1 MAIARLSQIL
11 RQFMELPKLQYQI
24 LRGLKM
30 EKKDLRDYIAKGKRR
45 IDSIDIEIKSISDYR
60 KEYRSELDSIKYGRG
75 SLNTEEYLSRYNAI
89 KDKYS
94 DIDSKDII
102 ENALYLESKNIKKM
116 LTRAAAALL
125 VDELSRQPEKAIN
138 KPIHYKVFQNAF
150 QNAKSEAWSNIEGL
164 SDYFSSYIFKGC
176 YGSTFD
182 VNIRYSDYKVN
193 LGHFID
199 FNTNIIDITGAIDF
213 VEKFQYVEIDK
224 IKDIVNE
231 ALETKALYKK
241 KAMDLE
247 NERAAA
253 MDKYKD
259 IIVA

>member
-1 MAIARLSQIL
+1 
-11 RQFMELPKLQYQI
+11 
-24 LRGLKM
+24 M
-30 EKKDLRDYIAKGKRR
+30 EKKELCDYIAKGKKR
-45 IDSIDIEIKSISDYR
+45 IDFINCELESISDYR

-75 SLNTEEYLSRYNAI
+75 SINTEEYFSRYNAI

-102 ENALYLESKNIKKM
+102 ENALDLESRNIKKM
-116 LTRAAAALL
+116 ITRAAAALL
-125 VDELSRQPEKAIN
+125 VDELSRQPEKVIN
-138 KPIHYKVFQNAF
+138 KPIHYKVFQEAF
-150 QNAKSEAWSNIEGL
+150 KNAKSEAWSNIEGL
-164 SDYFSSYIFKGC
+164 SDYFSSYIFKAC

-182 VNIRYSDYKVN
+182 IYIRYSDYKVN

-199 FNTNIIDITGAIDF
+199 CNTNIIDIAGAIDF

-247 NERAAA
+247 KERAAA
-253 MDKYKD
+253 MDRYKD
-259 IIVA
+259 IIIA

>member
-1 MAIARLSQIL
+1 
-11 RQFMELPKLQYQI
+11 
-24 LRGLKM
+24 M
-30 EKKDLRDYIAKGKRR
+30 EKKELCDYIAKGKKR
-45 IDSIDIEIKSISDYR
+45 IDFINCELESISNYR
-60 KEYRSELDSIKYGRG
+60 KEYQVELDSIRYDRRSFNK
-75 SLNTEEYLSRYNAI
+75 EEYFSRYNAM

-94 DIDSKDII
+94 DFDSKDII
-102 ENALYLESKNIKKM
+102 ENALDLESRNIKKM
-116 LTRAAAALL
+116 ITRAAAALL

-138 KPIHYKVFQNAF
+138 KPIHYKVFQEAF
-150 QNAKSEAWSNIEGL
+150 ENAKSEAWSNIEGL
-164 SDYFSSYIFKGC
+164 SDYFSSYVFKGC

-182 VNIRYSDYKVN
+182 IYIRYSDYKVN
-193 LGHFID
+193 LGYFINSD
-199 FNTNIIDITGAIDF
+199 TNIIDIAGAIDF
-213 VEKFQYVEIDK
+213 IEKFQYVEIDK

-231 ALETKALYKK
+231 ALETKALYRK

>member
-1 MAIARLSQIL
+1 
-11 RQFMELPKLQYQI
+11 
-24 LRGLKM
+24 M
-30 EKKDLRDYIAKGKRR
+30 EKKELCDYIAKGKKR
-45 IDSIDIEIKSISDYR
+45 IDFINCELESISDYR
-60 KEYRSELDSIKYGRG
+60 KEYQAELNSIRYDRK
-75 SLNTEEYLSRYNAI
+75 SFNKEEYFSRYNAI
-89 KDKYS
+89 KNKYS

-102 ENALYLESKNIKKM
+102 ENTLDLESRNIKKM
-116 LTRAAAALL
+116 ITRAAAALL

-138 KPIHYKVFQNAF
+138 KPIHYKVFQEAF
-150 QNAKSEAWSNIEGL
+150 ENAKSEAWSNIEGL
-164 SDYFSSYIFKGC
+164 SDYFSSYVFKGC

-182 VNIRYSDYKVN
+182 IYIRYSDYKVN
-193 LGHFID
+193 LGYFINSD
-199 FNTNIIDITGAIDF
+199 TNIIDITGAIDF

-231 ALETKALYKK
+231 AIETKALYKK

-259 IIVA
+259 IIIA

>member
-1 MAIARLSQIL
+1 
-11 RQFMELPKLQYQI
+11 
-24 LRGLKM
+24 M
-30 EKKDLRDYIAKGKRR
+30 EKKELCDYIAKGKKR
-45 IDSIDIEIKSISDYR
+45 IDFINCELESISDYR
-60 KEYRSELDSIKYGRG
+60 KEYQAELNSIRYDRK
-75 SLNTEEYLSRYNAI
+75 SFNKEEYFSRYNAI
-89 KDKYS
+89 KNKYS

-102 ENALYLESKNIKKM
+102 ENTLDLESRNIKKM
-116 LTRAAAALL
+116 ITRAAAALL

-138 KPIHYKVFQNAF
+138 KPIHYKVFQEAF
-150 QNAKSEAWSNIEGL
+150 ENAKSEAWSNIEGL
-164 SDYFSSYIFKGC
+164 SDYFSSYVFKGC

-182 VNIRYSDYKVN
+182 IYIRYSDYKVN
-193 LGHFID
+193 LGYFINSD
-199 FNTNIIDITGAIDF
+199 TNIIDITGAIDF

-247 NERAAA
+247 KERAAA

>member
-1 MAIARLSQIL
+1 
-11 RQFMELPKLQYQI
+11 
-24 LRGLKM
+24 M
-30 EKKDLRDYIAKGKRR
+30 EKKELCDYIAKGKKR
-45 IDSIDIEIKSISDYR
+45 IDFINCELESISDYR
-60 KEYRSELDSIKYGRG
+60 KEYQAELNSIRYDRK
-75 SLNTEEYLSRYNAI
+75 SFNKEEYFSRYNAI
-89 KDKYS
+89 KNKYS

-102 ENALYLESKNIKKM
+102 ENALDLESKNIKKM
-116 LTRAAAALL
+116 ITRAAAALL

-138 KPIHYKVFQNAF
+138 KPIHYKVFQEAF
-150 QNAKSEAWSNIEGL
+150 ENAKSEAWSNIEGL
-164 SDYFSSYIFKGC
+164 SDYFSSYVFKGC

-182 VNIRYSDYKVN
+182 VYIRYSDYKVN
-193 LGHFID
+193 FGYFINSD
-199 FNTNIIDITGAIDF
+199 TNIIDITGAIDF

>member
-1 MAIARLSQIL
+1 
-11 RQFMELPKLQYQI
+11 
-24 LRGLKM
+24 M
-30 EKKDLRDYIAKGKRR
+30 EKKELCDYIAKGKKR
-45 IDSIDIEIKSISDYR
+45 IDFINCELESISDYR
-60 KEYRSELDSIKYGRG
+60 KEYQAELNSIRYDRK
-75 SLNTEEYLSRYNAI
+75 SFDKEEYLLRYNAI

-102 ENALYLESKNIKKM
+102 ENTLDLESRNIKKM
-116 LTRAAAALL
+116 ITRAAAALL

-138 KPIHYKVFQNAF
+138 KPIHYKVFQEAF
-150 QNAKSEAWSNIEGL
+150 ENAKSEAWSNIEGL
-164 SDYFSSYIFKGC
+164 SDYFSSYVFKGC

-182 VNIRYSDYKVN
+182 VYIRYSDYKVN
-193 LGHFID
+193 LGYFINSD
-199 FNTNIIDITGAIDF
+199 TNIIDITGAIDF

-231 ALETKALYKK
+231 AIETKALYKK

-247 NERAAA
+247 KERAAA

>member
-1 MAIARLSQIL
+1 
-11 RQFMELPKLQYQI
+11 
-24 LRGLKM
+24 M
-30 EKKDLRDYIAKGKRR
+30 EKKELCDYIAKGKKR
-45 IDSIDIEIKSISDYR
+45 IDFINCELESISDYR
-60 KEYRSELDSIKYGRG
+60 KEYQAELNSIRYDRK
-75 SLNTEEYLSRYNAI
+75 SFNKEEYFSRYNAI
-89 KDKYS
+89 KNKYS

-102 ENALYLESKNIKKM
+102 ENTLDLESRNIKKM
-116 LTRAAAALL
+116 ITRAAAALL

-138 KPIHYKVFQNAF
+138 KPIHYKVFQEAF
-150 QNAKSEAWSNIEGL
+150 ENAKSEAWSNIEGL
-164 SDYFSSYIFKGC
+164 SDYFSSYVFKGC

-182 VNIRYSDYKVN
+182 VYIRYSDYKVN
-193 LGHFID
+193 LGYFINSD
-199 FNTNIIDITGAIDF
+199 TNIIDITGAIDF

-231 ALETKALYKK
+231 AIETKTLYKK

>member
-1 MAIARLSQIL
+1 
-11 RQFMELPKLQYQI
+11 
-24 LRGLKM
+24 M
-30 EKKDLRDYIAKGKRR
+30 EKKELCDYIAKGKKR
-45 IDSIDIEIKSISDYR
+45 IDFINCELESISDYR
-60 KEYRSELDSIKYGRG
+60 KEYQAELNSIRYDRK
-75 SLNTEEYLSRYNAI
+75 SFNKEEYFSRYNAI
-89 KDKYS
+89 KNKYS

-102 ENALYLESKNIKKM
+102 QNTLDLESKNIKKM
-116 LTRAAAALL
+116 ITRAAAALL

-138 KPIHYKVFQNAF
+138 KPIHYKVFQEAF
-150 QNAKSEAWSNIEGL
+150 ENAKSEAWNNIEGL
-164 SDYFSSYIFKGC
+164 SNYFSSYIFKGC

-231 ALETKALYKK
+231 ALETKTLYKK

-259 IIVA
+259 IIIA

>member
-1 MAIARLSQIL
+1 
-11 RQFMELPKLQYQI
+11 
-24 LRGLKM
+24 M
-30 EKKDLRDYIAKGKRR
+30 EKKELCDYIAKGKKR
-45 IDSIDIEIKSISDYR
+45 IDFINCELESISNYR
-60 KEYRSELDSIKYGRG
+60 KEYQVELDSIRYDRRSFNK
-75 SLNTEEYLSRYNAI
+75 EEYFSRYNAI

-102 ENALYLESKNIKKM
+102 QNTLDLESRNIKKM
-116 LTRAAAALL
+116 ITRAAAALL

-138 KPIHYKVFQNAF
+138 KPIHYKVFQEAF
-150 QNAKSEAWSNIEGL
+150 ENAKSEAWSNIEGL

-182 VNIRYSDYKVN
+182 IYIRYSDYKVN
-193 LGHFID
+193 LGYFINSD
-199 FNTNIIDITGAIDF
+199 TNIIDIASAIDF

>member
-1 MAIARLSQIL
+1 
-11 RQFMELPKLQYQI
+11 
-24 LRGLKM
+24 M
-30 EKKDLRDYIAKGKRR
+30 EKKELRDYIAKGKKR
-45 IDSIDIEIKSISDYR
+45 IDFINCELESISDYR
-60 KEYRSELDSIKYGRG
+60 KKYRSELDSIKYGR
-75 SLNTEEYLSRYNAI
+75 SSFDKEEYFSRYNEI

-102 ENALYLESKNIKKM
+102 ENALDLESKNIKKM
-116 LTRAAAALL
+116 ITRAAAALL

-138 KPIHYKVFQNAF
+138 KPIHYKVFQEAF
-150 QNAKSEAWSNIEGL
+150 ENAKSKAWSNIEGL

-182 VNIRYSDYKVN
+182 VYVRYSDYKVN
-193 LGHFID
+193 LGYFI
-199 FNTNIIDITGAIDF
+199 NRESYLIDIAGAIDF

-247 NERAAA
+247 KERTAA
-253 MDKYKD
+253 MDRYKD

>member
-1 MAIARLSQIL
+1 
-11 RQFMELPKLQYQI
+11 
-24 LRGLKM
+24 M
-30 EKKDLRDYIAKGKRR
+30 EKKELRDYIAKGKRR
-45 IDSIDIEIKSISDYR
+45 IDFINCELESISDYR
-60 KEYRSELDSIKYGRG
+60 KEYQAELNSIRYDRK
-75 SLNTEEYLSRYNAI
+75 SFNKEEYFSRYNVI
-89 KDKYS
+89 KNKYS

-102 ENALYLESKNIKKM
+102 ENALDLESRNIKKM
-116 LTRAAAALL
+116 ITRAAAALL
-125 VDELSRQPEKAIN
+125 VDELFRQPEKAIN
-138 KPIHYKVFQNAF
+138 KPIHYKVFQEAF
-150 QNAKSEAWSNIEGL
+150 ENAKSEAWSNIEGL
-164 SDYFSSYIFKGC
+164 SNYFSSYIFKGC

-193 LGHFID
+193 LGYFID
-199 FNTNIIDITGAIDF
+199 CNTNIIDITGAIDF

-231 ALETKALYKK
+231 ALETKTLYKK

-259 IIVA
+259 IIIA

>member
-1 MAIARLSQIL
+1 
-11 RQFMELPKLQYQI
+11 
-24 LRGLKM
+24 M
-30 EKKDLRDYIAKGKRR
+30 EKKELRDYIAKGKRR
-45 IDSIDIEIKSISDYR
+45 IDFINCELESISDYR
-60 KEYRSELDSIKYGRG
+60 KEYQAELNSIRYDRK
-75 SLNTEEYLSRYNAI
+75 SFNKEEYFSRYNAI

-102 ENALYLESKNIKKM
+102 ENALDLESRNIKKM
-116 LTRAAAALL
+116 ITRAAAALL

-138 KPIHYKVFQNAF
+138 KPIHYKVFQEAF
-150 QNAKSEAWSNIEGL
+150 NNAKEKAWSDIEGL
-164 SDYFSSYIFKGC
+164 SDYFSSYTSKGC

-182 VNIRYSDYKVN
+182 VYIRYSDSKVN
-193 LGHFID
+193 LGYFINGD
-199 FNTNIIDITGAIDF
+199 TNIIDIAGAIDF

-247 NERAAA
+247 KERDAA
-253 MDKYKD
+253 MDRYKD

>member
-1 MAIARLSQIL
+1 
-11 RQFMELPKLQYQI
+11 
-24 LRGLKM
+24 M
-30 EKKDLRDYIAKGKRR
+30 EKKELRDYIARGKRK
-45 IDSIDIEIKSISDYR
+45 IDSIDIEMKSISDYR
-60 KEYRSELDSIKYGRG
+60 KEYQAELDSIRYDRK
-75 SLNTEEYLSRYNAI
+75 SFNTEEYLSRYNAI

-94 DIDSKDII
+94 DIDSKEII
-102 ENALYLESKNIKKM
+102 ENALDLESKSIKKM
-116 LTRAAAALL
+116 ITRAAAALL

-138 KPIHYKVFQNAF
+138 KPIHYKVFQEAF
-150 QNAKSEAWSNIEGL
+150 ENAKSEAWSNIEGL
-164 SDYFSSYIFKGC
+164 SGYFSSYIFKGS

-182 VNIRYSDYKVN
+182 VYIRYSADYKVN
-193 LGHFID
+193 LGYFID
-199 FNTNIIDITGAIDF
+199 RESYLINIAGAVDF

>member
-1 MAIARLSQIL
+1 
-11 RQFMELPKLQYQI
+11 
-24 LRGLKM
+24 M
-30 EKKDLRDYIAKGKRR
+30 EKKELCDYIAKGKRR

-60 KEYRSELDSIKYGRG
+60 KEYQAELNSIRYDRK
-75 SLNTEEYLSRYNAI
+75 SFNKEEYFSRYNAI
-89 KDKYS
+89 KNKYS

-102 ENALYLESKNIKKM
+102 ENALDLESRNIKKM
-116 LTRAAAALL
+116 ITRAAAALL

-138 KPIHYKVFQNAF
+138 KPIHYKVFQEAF
-150 QNAKSEAWSNIEGL
+150 ENAKSEAWSNIEGL
-164 SDYFSSYIFKGC
+164 SDYFSSYVFKGC

-182 VNIRYSDYKVN
+182 VYIRYSDYKVN
-193 LGHFID
+193 LGYFINSD
-199 FNTNIIDITGAIDF
+199 TNIIDIAGAIDF
-213 VEKFQYVEIDK
+213 IEKFQYVEIDK

>member
-1 MAIARLSQIL
+1 
-11 RQFMELPKLQYQI
+11 
-24 LRGLKM
+24 M
-30 EKKDLRDYIAKGKRR
+30 EKKELRDYIAKGKKR
-45 IDSIDIEIKSISDYR
+45 IDFINCELESISDYR
-60 KEYRSELDSIKYGRG
+60 KKYRSELDSIKYGR
-75 SLNTEEYLSRYNAI
+75 SSFDKEEYFSRYNEI

-102 ENALYLESKNIKKM
+102 ENALDLESKNIKKII
-116 LTRAAAALL
+116 TRAAAALL

-138 KPIHYKVFQNAF
+138 KPIHYKVFQEAF
-150 QNAKSEAWSNIEGL
+150 ENAKSKAWSNIEGL

-182 VNIRYSDYKVN
+182 VYVRYSDYKVN
-193 LGHFID
+193 LGYFI
-199 FNTNIIDITGAIDF
+199 NRESYLIDIAGAIDF

-231 ALETKALYKK
+231 ALKTKALYKK

-247 NERAAA
+247 KERTAA
-253 MDKYKD
+253 MDRYKD

>member
-1 MAIARLSQIL
+1 
-11 RQFMELPKLQYQI
+11 
-24 LRGLKM
+24 M
-30 EKKDLRDYIAKGKRR
+30 EKKELCDYIAKGKKR
-45 IDSIDIEIKSISDYR
+45 IDFINCELESISDYR
-60 KEYRSELDSIKYGRG
+60 KEYQAELNSIRYDRK
-75 SLNTEEYLSRYNAI
+75 SFNKEEYFSRYNAI
-89 KDKYS
+89 KNKYS

-102 ENALYLESKNIKKM
+102 ENALDLESRNIKKM
-116 LTRAAAALL
+116 ITRAAAALL

-138 KPIHYKVFQNAF
+138 KPIHYKVFQEAF
-150 QNAKSEAWSNIEGL
+150 ENAKSEAWSNIEGL
-164 SDYFSSYIFKGC
+164 SDYFSSYVFKGC

-182 VNIRYSDYKVN
+182 VYIRYSDYKVN
-193 LGHFID
+193 LGYFINSD
-199 FNTNIIDITGAIDF
+199 TNIIDIADAIDF
-213 VEKFQYVEIDK
+213 IEKFQYVEIDK

-247 NERAAA
+247 KERAAA

>member
-1 MAIARLSQIL
+1 
-11 RQFMELPKLQYQI
+11 
-24 LRGLKM
+24 M
-30 EKKDLRDYIAKGKRR
+30 EKKELCDYIAKGKKR
-45 IDSIDIEIKSISDYR
+45 IDFINCELESISDYR
-60 KEYRSELDSIKYGRG
+60 KEYQAELNSIRYDRK
-75 SLNTEEYLSRYNAI
+75 SFNKEEYFSRYNAI
-89 KDKYS
+89 KNKYS

-102 ENALYLESKNIKKM
+102 ENALDLESRNIKKM
-116 LTRAAAALL
+116 ITRAAAALL

-138 KPIHYKVFQNAF
+138 KPIHYKVFQEAF
-150 QNAKSEAWSNIEGL
+150 ENAKSEAWSNIEGL
-164 SDYFSSYIFKGC
+164 SDYFSSYVFKGC
-176 YGSTFD
+176 YGSTLD
-182 VNIRYSDYKVN
+182 VYIRYSDYKVN
-193 LGHFID
+193 LGYFINSD
-199 FNTNIIDITGAIDF
+199 TNIIDIAGAIDF

-253 MDKYKD
+253 MDRYKD

>member
-1 MAIARLSQIL
+1 
-11 RQFMELPKLQYQI
+11 
-24 LRGLKM
+24 M
-30 EKKDLRDYIAKGKRR
+30 EKKELRDYITQGKKR
-45 IDSIDIEIKSISDYR
+45 IDLINVELKSISDYR

-75 SLNTEEYLSRYNAI
+75 SLNTEEYFSKYNAI

-102 ENALYLESKNIKKM
+102 ENTLDLESKNIKKM
-116 LTRAAAALL
+116 ITRAAAALL

-138 KPIHYKVFQNAF
+138 KPIHYKVFQEAF
-150 QNAKSEAWSNIEGL
+150 NNAKEKAWSDIEGL
-164 SDYFSSYIFKGC
+164 SDYFSSYTSKGC

-182 VNIRYSDYKVN
+182 VYIRYSDSKVN
-193 LGHFID
+193 LGYFING
-199 FNTNIIDITGAIDF
+199 NTNIIDIAGAIDF

-247 NERAAA
+247 KERDAA
-253 MDKYKD
+253 MDRYKD

>member
-1 MAIARLSQIL
+1 
-11 RQFMELPKLQYQI
+11 
-24 LRGLKM
+24 M
-30 EKKDLRDYIAKGKRR
+30 EKKDLRYYIAKGKRR
-45 IDSIDIEIKSISDYR
+45 IDSIDIELKSISDYR
-60 KEYRSELDSIKYGRG
+60 KEYRSELDFIKYGRG

-125 VDELSRQPEKAIN
+125 VDELSKQPEKAIN
-138 KPIHYKVFQNAF
+138 KPIHYKVFQETFSNARE
-150 QNAKSEAWSNIEGL
+150 KAWSNIEGL

-182 VNIRYSDYKVN
+182 VYIRYSDCKVN
-193 LGHFID
+193 LGYFINSD
-199 FNTNIIDITGAIDF
+199 TNIIDIAGAIDF

>member
-1 MAIARLSQIL
+1 
-11 RQFMELPKLQYQI
+11 
-24 LRGLKM
+24 M
-30 EKKDLRDYIAKGKRR
+30 EKKELSDYITQGKKR
-45 IDSIDIEIKSISDYR
+45 IDLIDVELKSISDYR
-60 KEYRSELDSIKYGRG
+60 KEYRSELDSIKYVRG
-75 SLNTEEYLSRYNAI
+75 LLNTEEYFSKYNAI

-102 ENALYLESKNIKKM
+102 ENTLDLESKNIKKM
-116 LTRAAAALL
+116 ITRAAAALL

-138 KPIHYKVFQNAF
+138 KPIHYKVFQEAF
-150 QNAKSEAWSNIEGL
+150 NNAKEKAWSDIEGL

-182 VNIRYSDYKVN
+182 VYIRYSADYKVN
-193 LGHFID
+193 LGYFID
-199 FNTNIIDITGAIDF
+199 RESYLIDIAGAIDF

-247 NERAAA
+247 KERDAA

>member
-1 MAIARLSQIL
+1 
-11 RQFMELPKLQYQI
+11 
-24 LRGLKM
+24 M
-30 EKKDLRDYIAKGKRR
+30 EKKELRDYIAKGKRR
-45 IDSIDIEIKSISDYR
+45 IDFINCELESISNYR
-60 KEYRSELDSIKYGRG
+60 KEYQAELNSIRYDRK
-75 SLNTEEYLSRYNAI
+75 SFNKEEYFSRYNAI
-89 KDKYS
+89 KNKYS

-102 ENALYLESKNIKKM
+102 ENALDLESRNIKKM
-116 LTRAAAALL
+116 ITRAAAALL
-125 VDELSRQPEKAIN
+125 VDELFRQPEKAIN
-138 KPIHYKVFQNAF
+138 KPIHYKVFQEAF
-150 QNAKSEAWSNIEGL
+150 ENAKSEAWSNIEGL
-164 SDYFSSYIFKGC
+164 SNYFSSYIFKSC

-193 LGHFID
+193 LGYFID
-199 FNTNIIDITGAIDF
+199 CNTNIIDITGAIDF

-231 ALETKALYKK
+231 ALETKTLYKK

-259 IIVA
+259 IIIA

>member
-1 MAIARLSQIL
+1 
-11 RQFMELPKLQYQI
+11 
-24 LRGLKM
+24 M
-30 EKKDLRDYIAKGKRR
+30 EKKELCDYIAKGKKR
-45 IDSIDIEIKSISDYR
+45 IDFINCELESISDYR
-60 KEYRSELDSIKYGRG
+60 KEYQAELNSIRYDRK
-75 SLNTEEYLSRYNAI
+75 SFNKEEYFSRYNAI

-102 ENALYLESKNIKKM
+102 ENALDLESKNIKKM
-116 LTRAAAALL
+116 ITRAAAALL
-125 VDELSRQPEKAIN
+125 VDELSRRPEKAIN
-138 KPIHYKVFQNAF
+138 KPIHYKVFQEAF
-150 QNAKSEAWSNIEGL
+150 KNAKSEAWSDIEGL

-182 VNIRYSDYKVN
+182 VYIRYSADYKVN
-193 LGHFID
+193 LGYFID
-199 FNTNIIDITGAIDF
+199 RESYLIDIAGAIDF

-253 MDKYKD
+253 MDRYKD

>member
-1 MAIARLSQIL
+1 
-11 RQFMELPKLQYQI
+11 
-24 LRGLKM
+24 M
-30 EKKDLRDYIAKGKRR
+30 EKKELRDYITQGKKR
-45 IDSIDIEIKSISDYR
+45 IDLINVELKSISDYR

-75 SLNTEEYLSRYNAI
+75 SLNTEEYFSKYNAI

-102 ENALYLESKNIKKM
+102 ENTLNLESKNIKKM
-116 LTRAAAALL
+116 ITRAAAALL

-138 KPIHYKVFQNAF
+138 KPIHYKVFQEAF
-150 QNAKSEAWSNIEGL
+150 NNAKEKAWSDIEGL
-164 SDYFSSYIFKGC
+164 SDYFSSYTSKGC

-182 VNIRYSDYKVN
+182 VYIRYSDSKVN
-193 LGHFID
+193 LGYFINGD
-199 FNTNIIDITGAIDF
+199 TNIIDIAGAIDF

-224 IKDIVNE
+224 IKYIVNE

-247 NERAAA
+247 KERATA
-253 MDKYKD
+253 MDRYKD

>member
-1 MAIARLSQIL
+1 
-11 RQFMELPKLQYQI
+11 
-24 LRGLKM
+24 M
-30 EKKDLRDYIAKGKRR
+30 EKKELCDYIAKGKKR
-45 IDSIDIEIKSISDYR
+45 IDFINCELESISDYR
-60 KEYRSELDSIKYGRG
+60 KEYQAELNSIRYDRK
-75 SLNTEEYLSRYNAI
+75 SFNKEEYFSRYNAI

-102 ENALYLESKNIKKM
+102 ENALDLESRNIKKM
-116 LTRAAAALL
+116 ITRAAAALL

-138 KPIHYKVFQNAF
+138 KPIHYKVFQEAF
-150 QNAKSEAWSNIEGL
+150 ENAKSEAWSNIEGL
-164 SDYFSSYIFKGC
+164 SDYFSSYVFKGC

-182 VNIRYSDYKVN
+182 IYIRYSDYKVN
-193 LGHFID
+193 LGYFINSD
-199 FNTNIIDITGAIDF
+199 TNIIDITGAIDF

-247 NERAAA
+247 KERAAA

>member
-1 MAIARLSQIL
+1 
-11 RQFMELPKLQYQI
+11 
-24 LRGLKM
+24 M
-30 EKKDLRDYIAKGKRR
+30 EKKELCDYIAKGKKR
-45 IDSIDIEIKSISDYR
+45 IDFINCELESISNYR
-60 KEYRSELDSIKYGRG
+60 KEYQVELDSIRYDRRSFNK
-75 SLNTEEYLSRYNAI
+75 EEYFSRYNAI

-102 ENALYLESKNIKKM
+102 ENALDLESRNIKKM
-116 LTRAAAALL
+116 ITRAAAALL

-138 KPIHYKVFQNAF
+138 KPIHYKVFQEAF
-150 QNAKSEAWSNIEGL
+150 ENAKSEAWSNIEGL
-164 SDYFSSYIFKGC
+164 SDYFSSYVFKGC

-182 VNIRYSDYKVN
+182 IYIRYSDYKVN
-193 LGHFID
+193 LGYFINSD
-199 FNTNIIDITGAIDF
+199 TNIIDIASAIDF